1 MKRAGVAGIALRAE
15 AGIYFIFPAPE
26 RVPVALLWSWERNEA
41 KRRRR
46 VVALRALCAVGV
58 KPPRRAAVGEVTRR
72 RRGYIFRSG

>member
-1 MKRAGVAGIALRAE
+1 MAGIALRAE

-26 RVPVALLWSWERNEA
+26 CVPVALLGLWVSNEA

-46 VVALRALCAVGV
+46 VVAMRALCVVGG
-58 KPPRRAAVGEVTRR
+58 KPPRRAAVGGITRR